1 MSEEITQDLVVEET
15 TQPQFET
22 AIESLIDEPQSA
34 STLQVGVNVMDVEEL
49 QMLVEEVKSLRELVQ
64 QQAAILKSLVDGQT
78 AIKTD
83 VAATQR
89 GVIKFAEHVA
99 ARLRS
104 DVAAFQQMSKIER
117 QVLSTPQPKQPISY
131 VFPEDAPG
139 G

>member
-1 MSEEITQDLVVEET
+1 MSEET
-15 TQPQFET
+15 TQDVQLEEVVEQQFET
-22 AIESLIDEPQSA
+22 AIDSLIEEPQ
-34 STLQVGVNVMDVEEL
+34 LKDIQVGVNVMDVEEL
-49 QMLVEEVKSLRELVQ
+49 QALVAEVKTLRELVQ
-64 QQAAILKSLVDGQT
+64 SQAEILKTIVDNQT

-99 ARLRS
+99 TRLRS
-104 DVAAFQQMSKIER
+104 DVAALQQMSKIER
-117 QVLSTPQPKQPISY
+117 QALPTVQTKPNISY